1 VFTVHNLAF
10 RACSRTMIGHCWGCR
25 RVTCRPRALEFHG
38 QLSFMKAGLKF
49 ADRVTTVSP
58 TYAREIAT
66 QEFGM
71 GLEGVIRGR
80 GADVSGILNGI
91 DARVWDP
98 AADTALPQRYS
109 AGQLQ
114 GKAVCKA
121 ALQKRFG
128 LAPKRARHCSAWC
141 RG

>member
-1 VFTVHNLAF
+1 M
-10 RACSRTMIGHCWGCR
+10 S
-25 RVTCRPRALEFHG
+25 PSALEFHG

-66 QEFGM
+66 PEFGC

-98 AADTALPQRYS
+98 ATDSALPQRYS
-109 AGQLQ
+109 ADATAGQGRVQ
-114 GKAVCKA
+114 GSAAAAVRPGRRAERA
-121 ALQKRFG
+121 AAG
-128 LAPKRARHCSAWC
+128 
-141 RG
+141 RGSRG